1 MDKMNQNKKP
11 AGPDG
16 FTWVFKGLED
26 EIDELPALTRSF
38 MLKTT
43 VLT

>member
-1 MDKMNQNKKP
+1 MNKNKKP